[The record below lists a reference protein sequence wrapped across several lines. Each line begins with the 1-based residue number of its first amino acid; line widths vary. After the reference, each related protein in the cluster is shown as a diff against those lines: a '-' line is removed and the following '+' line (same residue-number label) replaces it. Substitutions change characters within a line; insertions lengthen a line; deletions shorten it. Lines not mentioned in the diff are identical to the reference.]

1 MEETRQ
7 SVAVKSSVQHKIEQI
22 SDNEL
27 VECEG
32 KIEVMTQKKVG
43 RKLIAVDQQV
53 EEKAAENKLR
63 TIDANYKEAGPD
75 IEAEAIQAVNKSV
88 TEQYISPIAEK
99 L

>member
-1 MEETRQ
+1 M
-7 SVAVKSSVQHKIEQI
+7 
-22 SDNEL
+22 
-27 VECEG
+27 
-32 KIEVMTQKKVG
+32 
-43 RKLIAVDQQV
+43 DQQV